1 MTYIAF
7 VTLIYTICLIHPVV
21 TFYIPG
27 VAPLDFRKGDT
38 VEVKVRMKRLFG
50 IDVKILFSRLLK

>member
-1 MTYIAF
+1 MACIAF
-7 VTLIYTICLIHPVV
+7 VTLISIICLIQPVV

-38 VEVKVRMKRLFG
+38 VEVKVSIR
-50 IDVKILFSRLLK
+50 IDLQFL